1 MDIDKLESTEQL
13 RDDQREL
20 AEVIGLD
27 AYKKLIRHYGG
38 NQMYVQQADSVLK
51 DLRDKELNERFDGGN
66 YKELSREYGISE
78 MTIRD
83 IVAPKRR
90 ELRTAL
96 PEGQLRFGFDVDD

>member
-1 MDIDKLESTEQL
+1 MDIDKLENTEQL

-20 AEVIGLD
+20 AEVIGLE
-27 AYKKLIRHYGG
+27 AYKKLVRHYGG
-38 NQMYVQQADSVLK
+38 TQLYIQQVDSVLK
-51 DLRDKELNERFDGGN
+51 DLRDKELNEKFDGSN

-90 ELRTAL
+90 ELRVAPL
-96 PEGQLRFGFDVDD
+96 EGQLSFND

>member
-1 MDIDKLESTEQL
+1 MNIDKLESAEQP

-20 AEVIGLD
+20 AEIIGLD

-38 NQMYVQQADSVLK
+38 NQLYIQQVDSVLK
-51 DLRDKELNERFDGGN
+51 DLRDKELNEKFDGSN

-83 IVAPKRR
+83 IVAPKRKLLKT
-90 ELRTAL
+90 EPL
-96 PEGQLRFGFDVDD
+96 EGQLSFDS